1 MIRHIYHK
9 MPVAEEL
16 AKKQRQI
23 SIAEFFERN
32 KQILGFDSL
41 TRALITCV
49 KEAVDNALDACEE
62 AGILPEI
69 KVEIEE
75 YGDEYK
81 VSVEDNGPGIVKS
94 QIPHVFGR
102 LLYGSRFHSLKQS
115 RGQQGIGISAA
126 VLYSQ
131 LTTGKPTVITSKI
144 GEGFPA
150 HRIELIIDTKKN
162 LPRIIKEEMVHWEK
176 KSGTK
181 IELFVRGKYVK
192 NRKQSVYEYLRST
205 AIVNPHTSIVF
216 IEPDGNEIIFERVV
230 DELPEQPKEIKPHL
244 HGIELGTLLK
254 MCKDTK
260 AKKLTTFLANEF
272 SSVSINKAREIAK
285 IAGLENK
292 NPNEIGL
299 EEAKKLIE
307 SFKKVK
313 MMAPPTDCLSPI
325 GEIYIKKGLRK
336 ETMMLSPEFI
346 STDTRQP
353 SVFSG
358 TPFMVETGIV
368 YGGNLPKDERV
379 EILRFANRVPLL
391 YQEGGCVITEVIKD
405 IDWRRYGLEQK
416 GGRGIPYGPA
426 IILVHVA
433 SVNIPFTSESKEA
446 IAHIDEIKKEIKL
459 SLQQCA
465 RKMKSHL
472 SKKEK
477 KEKVKNKFLLI
488 SKILPEIA
496 RKSAEMVGKPVPSI
510 DSIISQIM
518 NIVWIEDEITEKN
531 GMLESRIRI
540 INYKDSSQNFILY
553 AEIPDKEKVAE
564 VSPEPAEMK
573 KKVIKWRVSIKPS
586 EKIEYCFK
594 LNKDSYDFEENN
606 LYISGI
612 NPVNVVGA
620 EKWEGEG

>member
-1 MIRHIYHK
+1 MRRHIYHK

-69 KVEIEE
+69 KVKIEE
-75 YGDEYK
+75 HGDEYK

-131 LTTGKPTVITSKI
+131 LTTGKPAVITSKI

-150 HRIELIIDTKKN
+150 HRVELIIDTKKN
-162 LPRIIKEEMVHWEK
+162 LPRIIKEEMIHWEK
-176 KSGTK
+176 KSGTRVV
-181 IELFVRGKYVK
+181 LFVKGKYVK

-205 AIVNPHTSIVF
+205 AIVNPHTSIIF
-216 IEPDGNEIIFERVV
+216 TEPDGNEIIFERVV
-230 DELPEQPKEIKPHL
+230 DELPAQPKEIKPHL

-260 AKKLTTFLANEF
+260 AKKITTFLANEF
-272 SSVSINKAREIAK
+272 SSVSINKAREIVK
-285 IAGLENK
+285 IAGVEDK

-299 EEAKKLIE
+299 EDAKKLIDA
-307 SFKKVK
+307 FKKVK

-325 GEIYIKKGLRK
+325 GEMYIKKGLRK

-446 IAHIDEIKKEIKL
+446 IAHIDEIKREIRL

-510 DSIISQIM
+510 DRIISRIM
-518 NIVWIEDEITEKN
+518 NIVWIEDEIVEKD

-540 INYKDSSQNFILY
+540 TNYKDTSQNFILY

-564 VSPEPAEMK
+564 VSPEPVEVK
-573 KKVIKWRVSIKPS
+573 EKVIKWKINIKPS
-586 EKIEYCFK
+586 EKVEYCFK

-620 EKWEGEG
+620 EKWEGEE

>member
-1 MIRHIYHK
+1 

-49 KEAVDNALDACEE
+49 KEAVDNSLDACEE

-69 KVEIEE
+69 KVKIEE
-75 YGDEYK
+75 HGNEYK

-131 LTTGKPTVITSKI
+131 LTTGKPAVITSKI

-150 HRIELIIDTKKN
+150 HKIELIIDTKKN
-162 LPRIIKEEMVHWEK
+162 LPRIIKEEMIHWEK

-181 IELFVRGKYVK
+181 IELFVKGKYVK

-216 IEPDGNEIIFERVV
+216 TEPDGNEIIFERVV

-260 AKKLTTFLANEF
+260 AKKITTFLANEF
-272 SSVSINKAREIAK
+272 SSVSINKAREIVK
-285 IAGLENK
+285 IAGIEEDK

-299 EEAKKLIE
+299 EDAKKLIE

-325 GEIYIKKGLRK
+325 GEVYIKKGLRK

-346 STDTRQP
+346 STDTRQA

-446 IAHIDEIKKEIKL
+446 IAHIDEIKREIKL

-477 KEKVKNKFLLI
+477 KKKVKNKFLLI

-518 NIVWIEDEITEKN
+518 NIVWIEDEITEKD
-531 GMLESRIRI
+531 GMLESKIRI
-540 INYKDSSQNFILY
+540 TNYRNNPQNFILY
-553 AEIPDKEKVAE
+553 AEIPDKEKIVQ
-564 VSPEPAEMK
+564 VSPEPVELK
-573 KKVIKWRVSIKPS
+573 KKVIKWKIEVKPS
-586 EKIEYCFK
+586 EKVEYCFK

-606 LYISGI
+606 LYVSGI
-612 NPVNVVGA
+612 NPVYVVGA
-620 EKWEGEG
+620 EKWEGEE

>member
-1 MIRHIYHK
+1 
-9 MPVAEEL
+9 MPIAEEL

-49 KEAVDNALDACEE
+49 KEAVDNSLDACEE
-62 AGILPEI
+62 AGILPDIFI
-69 KVEIEE
+69 KIEE
-75 YGDEYK
+75 HGNEYK
-81 VSVEDNGPGIVKS
+81 IVVEDNGPGIVKS

-150 HRIELIIDTKKN
+150 HRVELFIDTKKN
-162 LPRIIKEEMVHWEK
+162 FPRIVKEEMVHWKK

-181 IELFVRGKYVK
+181 IEMFIKGKYVK

-205 AIVNPHTSIVF
+205 AIVNPHAYIRF
-216 IEPDGNEIIFERVV
+216 IEPDGNEIVFERVSN
-230 DELPEQPKEIKPHL
+230 ELPKQPKEIKPHPY
-244 HGIELGTLLK
+244 GIELGTLLK
-254 MCKDTK
+254 MLKETK
-260 AKKLTTFLANEF
+260 AKKLTGFLAREF
-272 SSVSINKAREIAK
+272 SSISLQKAREIVK
-285 IAGLENK
+285 IAGIEDK
-292 NPNEIGL
+292 HPHEIGH
-299 EEAKKLIE
+299 EEAKKLLE
-307 SFKKVK
+307 AFKKVK
-313 MMAPPTDCLSPI
+313 IMAPPTDCLSPI
-325 GEIYIKKGLRK
+325 GEALIKKGLRK
-336 ETMMLSPEFI
+336 ETMQLSPEFI

-368 YGGNLPKDERV
+368 YGGNLPKEERV

-391 YQEGGCVITEVIKD
+391 YQEGDCVITEAIKN

-416 GGRGIPYGPA
+416 GGRGLPYGPA

-446 IAHIDEIKKEIKL
+446 IAHVEEIEREIRL

-465 RKMKSHL
+465 RRMRVHL
-472 SKKEK
+472 SKKAK
-477 KEKVKNKFLLI
+477 KEKAKNKFLLI
-488 SKILPEIA
+488 SKILPELA
-496 RKSAEMVGKPVPSI
+496 RKSAEIVGKPIPSI
-510 DSIISQIM
+510 DDVITQIM
-518 NIVWIEDEITEKN
+518 NIVWIDDEIINKD
-531 GMLESRIRI
+531 GIAESRIRI
-540 INYKDSSQNFILY
+540 INYKRKPQKFILY
-553 AEIPDKEKVAE
+553 AEIPSKDKLVEI
-564 VSPEPAEMK
+564 EPKPIEIK
-573 KKVIKWRVSIKPS
+573 ERVIKWEVNLEPT
-586 EKIEYCFK
+586 EKVEYCFK
-594 LNKDSYDFEENN
+594 IKDEMDENN
-606 LYISGI
+606 LYVLGI
-612 NPVNVVGA
+612 DPINVVGA
-620 EKWEGEG
+620 EKWEGEE

>member
-1 MIRHIYHK
+1 M
-9 MPVAEEL
+9 
-16 AKKQRQI
+16 
-23 SIAEFFERN
+23 
-32 KQILGFDSL
+32 
-41 TRALITCV
+41 
-49 KEAVDNALDACEE
+49 
-62 AGILPEI
+62 
-69 KVEIEE
+69 
-75 YGDEYK
+75 
-81 VSVEDNGPGIVKS
+81 
-94 QIPHVFGR
+94 
-102 LLYGSRFHSLKQS
+102 
-115 RGQQGIGISAA
+115 
-126 VLYSQ
+126 
-131 LTTGKPTVITSKI
+131 
-144 GEGFPA
+144 
-150 HRIELIIDTKKN
+150 
-162 LPRIIKEEMVHWEK
+162 
-176 KSGTK
+176 
-181 IELFVRGKYVK
+181 
-192 NRKQSVYEYLRST
+192 
-205 AIVNPHTSIVF
+205 
-216 IEPDGNEIIFERVV
+216 V

-260 AKKLTTFLANEF
+260 AKKITTFLANEF
-272 SSVSINKAREIAK
+272 SSVSINKAREIVK
-285 IAGLENK
+285 IAGLDKNK

-368 YGGNLPKDERV
+368 YGGNLPKEERV

-465 RKMKSHL
+465 RKMKAHL

-553 AEIPDKEKVAE
+553 AEIPDKEKVTE
-564 VSPEPAEMK
+564 ISPEPVEMK
-573 KKVIKWRVSIKPS
+573 EKVIKWKVSVKPS

-620 EKWEGEG
+620 EKWEGEE